1 MHCVVDDEIFCFSKC
16 SRALYVCVCVCL
28 GRGKFKKK
36 KSYTAHH
43 YLGLTRY
50 NRNERNWPFSF
61 KVLSFC
67 FYDTDF

>member
-1 MHCVVDDEIFCFSKC
+1 MHCVVDDEIFFQKC
-16 SRALYVCVCVCL
+16 SRALYVCVCVL
-28 GRGKFKKK
+28 VGGNLK
-36 KSYTAHH
+36 KSYTAHN